1 MKTIG
6 VDLHKESLTVAV
18 LDENGEV
25 ERRERIPTK
34 CRGRIVK
41 FFDSY
46 GPHCQVAV
54 ESVGFYQWFWDL
66 VQPRVR
72 VMQLANA
79 PAVKDLRPYRRA
91 KTDPNDA
98 EFLASL
104 LHEDRLPAA
113 FAPSPD
119 MRQLRTLVRMRCHVA
134 QSLAAARRLLRW
146 VSLQTNLPGPR
157 TLTSDRAQKWIL
169 ANEPKLSPAQRTYA
183 RKNIDQIMLLERQEA
198 DIDRELDS
206 FLNAR
211 PALCHQAELLQTIP
225 GIGPLA
231 AATIL
236 GETAGVERF
245 PDAGCISSFAGLAPR
260 VSESA
265 GVRHNGAITKAG
277 PPLLRWVLQQAA
289 WVAYRCDPEARRIIG
304 RIARRAGRK
313 KAVTAYARK
322 LLTYAR
328 SVIRRN
334 QPFTRPATKTAPG
347 KPPIPDTKEGA
358 WCYAI

>member
-6 VDLHKESLTVAV
+6 VDLHKQSLTVAV
-18 LDENGEV
+18 LDEAGEV

-66 VQPRVR
+66 LQPRVGK
-72 VMQLANA
+72 MHLANA

-98 EFLASL
+98 EFLAGL
-104 LHEDRLPAA
+104 LHDSRLPTA

-134 QSLAAARRLLRW
+134 RSLAAARRLLRW
-146 VSLQTNLPGPR
+146 VSLQTNLPGPG

-169 ANEPKLSPAQRTYA
+169 ANEPKLSAAQRTYA
-183 RKNIDQIMLLERQEA
+183 RTNIDQIVLLERQAA
-198 DIDRELDS
+198 DLDRQITD
-206 FLNAR
+206 FLVAR
-211 PALCHQAELLQTIP
+211 PGLKRQAELLQTIP

-236 GETAGVERF
+236 GETAGLERF
-245 PDAGCISSFAGLAPR
+245 PDAGRISSFAGLAPR

-265 GVRHNGAITKAG
+265 DVRHNGGITKAG

-289 WVAYRCDPEARRIIG
+289 WVAYRCDPEARRIIC

-328 SVIRRN
+328 SVIDRN
-334 QPFTRPATKTAPG
+334 QPFTRNQTQSATPPATAP
-347 KPPIPDTKEGA
+347 KPEEGA
-358 WCYAI
+358 WCYTI

>member
-1 MKTIG
+1 VKTIG
-6 VDLHKESLTVAV
+6 VDLHKDSLTIAV
-18 LDENGEV
+18 LDQNGGV

-34 CRGRIVK
+34 CRGQIVK

-66 VQPRVR
+66 VQPRVGA
-72 VMQLANA
+72 MHLANA

-98 EFLASL
+98 EFLAVL
-104 LHEDRLPAA
+104 LREGRLPAA
-113 FAPSPD
+113 FAPPPD

-134 QSLAAARRLLRW
+134 RSLAGARRLLRW
-146 VSLQTNLPGPR
+146 VSLQTNLPGPGK
-157 TLTSDRAQKWIL
+157 LTSDRAQKWIL

-183 RKNIDQIMLLERQEA
+183 RTNIDQIMLLERQEA
-198 DIDRELDS
+198 DMDRELTS
-206 FLNAR
+206 FLAAR
-211 PALCHQAELLQTIP
+211 PDMGRQAELLQTIP

-236 GETAGVERF
+236 AETAGLERF
-245 PDAGCISSFAGLAPR
+245 PDAGTISSFAGLAPR
-260 VSESA
+260 VNESA
-265 GVRHNGAITKAG
+265 DIRRTAAITKAG
-277 PPLLRWVLQQAA
+277 SPLLRWVLQQAA
-289 WVAYRCDPEARRIIG
+289 WVAYRCDPYARRIIC
-304 RIARRAGRK
+304 RIARRAGIK
-313 KAVTAYARK
+313 KAITAYARK

-328 SVIRRN
+328 SVIHRN
-334 QPFTRPATKTAPG
+334 QPFTRPGKKTTPQEETVP
-347 KPPIPDTKEGA
+347 KTNEGA